1 MYISNTEI
9 VNTTISEPM
18 IIWVR
23 QVERYQALAN
33 AVQISLIIINILQL
47 ELQKTLKQVKNR
59 FDRLSRQNDDICV
72 AK

>member
-1 MYISNTEI
+1 MFLYRKYLIENAYISNTEI

-47 ELQKTLKQVKNR
+47 ELQKTLKQVKN
-59 FDRLSRQNDDICV
+59 
-72 AK
+72 

>member
-47 ELQKTLKQVKNR
+47 ELQKTLKQVKN
-59 FDRLSRQNDDICV
+59 
-72 AK
+72 

>member
-1 MYISNTEI
+1 MFLYWKYLIENAYISNAEI

-47 ELQKTLKQVKNR
+47 ELQKTLKQVKN
-59 FDRLSRQNDDICV
+59 
-72 AK
+72 

>member
-1 MYISNTEI
+1 MFLYWKYLIENAYISNTEI

-47 ELQKTLKQVKNR
+47 ELQKTLKQVKI
-59 FDRLSRQNDDICV
+59 DLID
-72 AK
+72 